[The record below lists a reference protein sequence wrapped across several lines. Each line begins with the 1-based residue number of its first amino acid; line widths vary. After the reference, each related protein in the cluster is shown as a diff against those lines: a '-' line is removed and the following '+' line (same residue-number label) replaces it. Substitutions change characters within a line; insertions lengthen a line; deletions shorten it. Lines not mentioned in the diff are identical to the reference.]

1 MINWPFLIAMM
12 MFMGMVLLLLEI
24 FVVPGF
30 GPVGVLAIAFL
41 GAGTYLSWIKLSFLW
56 GLGVTLA
63 SILSV
68 FISIIIL
75 KKSGAADRFVL
86 GKSIANKTGDD
97 TAGRSK
103 SEKLTHTGIRVGET
117 GLALS
122 DLRPSGIGEFEDK
135 RVNVIADGIYIKRN
149 TPVKIVRIEGNRV
162 FVEEL

>member
-1 MINWPFLIAMM
+1 MMDWPFLIALM
-12 MFMGMVLLLLEI
+12 MFMGMVFLLLEI

-41 GAGTYLSWIKLSFLW
+41 GAGTYLAWVKLSFLW
-56 GLGVTLA
+56 GFGVTLT
-63 SILSV
+63 SILSL

-86 GKSIANKTGDD
+86 GKSISNKTED
-97 TAGRSK
+97 AAPKRPK
-103 SEKLTHTGIRVGET
+103 SEKLNYTGIRVGET

-149 TPVKIVRIEGNRV
+149 TRVKIVRIEGNRV
-162 FVEEL
+162 FVEQA

>member
-1 MINWPFLIAMM
+1 MMDWPLLIAMM
-12 MFMGMVLLLLEI
+12 MFMGMVFLLLEI

-30 GPVGVLAIAFL
+30 GPVGILAIAFL
-41 GAGTYLSWIKLSFLW
+41 GIGTYLAWVKLSFLW

-63 SILSV
+63 SILSL
-68 FISIIIL
+68 FISIVIL

-97 TAGRSK
+97 TSKRSK
-103 SEKLTHTGIRVGET
+103 NGNLTHSGIRVGET

-135 RVNVIADGIYIKRN
+135 RVNVITDGIYIKRN
-149 TPVKIVRIEGNRV
+149 TSVKIVRIEGNRV
-162 FVEEL
+162 FVEEV